1 MNINPVIITIIIL
14 LFNQFYDT
22 PILENTESFQGVNAA
37 TGLNSNLGIDSAV
50 VADLNSLGSGEA
62 SSMGGVNIGWIWSI
76 CSNPA
81 ILGSIASYIGSPAG
95 YALIGGIAI
104 LLSHGA
110 YLSRYFDQD
119 FARLLQEANDDSNS
133 GSDSDSDSDSE
144 REPYDGNGSESE
156 VEYSPVG
163 SSVGSLI
170 DDIFDKKIK
179 IDKSPS
185 PGSGSD
191 LDSENISSIRNFIEA
206 EYPFYQFNPAS
217 ALDPNAT
224 NFENLHNILGN
235 LEMIIQDDDFYLG
248 VVAFRLF
255 INLLFWCL
263 NQVSLSGGSID
274 SLFSAGSD
282 NIIYNLIILISEN
295 LADFRY
301 YFFGNTTGSAN
312 EEYLSFFANL
322 FLVLDLPIDQVE
334 LYLLLDETN
343 FYTQFFNPLG
353 FLLNT
358 ISKLPYIEFLRLF
371 PEYRHMGLNGIVEYI
386 DHSELNLTSENLE
399 LIRIMSLKLTE
410 IGLPEFK
417 TILEYFIPNIPWDSS
432 SLDLIINKAQSNLK
446 NNPDYFSNT
455 PCLPNIFLSDFQ
467 DISLTDEEAFDE
479 SIKQSKRKYDAF
491 VESSGDSNDIM
502 EGPSKRPFEPGGSST
517 PDPKGK
523 GKERAF

>member
-1 MNINPVIITIIIL
+1 M
-14 LFNQFYDT
+14 
-22 PILENTESFQGVNAA
+22 
-37 TGLNSNLGIDSAV
+37 
-50 VADLNSLGSGEA
+50 
-62 SSMGGVNIGWIWSI
+62 
-76 CSNPA
+76 
-81 ILGSIASYIGSPAG
+81 
-95 YALIGGIAI
+95 
-104 LLSHGA
+104 
-110 YLSRYFDQD
+110 
-119 FARLLQEANDDSNS
+119 
-133 GSDSDSDSDSE
+133 
-144 REPYDGNGSESE
+144 
-156 VEYSPVG
+156 
-163 SSVGSLI
+163 
-170 DDIFDKKIK
+170 
-179 IDKSPS
+179 
-185 PGSGSD
+185 
-191 LDSENISSIRNFIEA
+191 
-206 EYPFYQFNPAS
+206 
-217 ALDPNAT
+217 
-224 NFENLHNILGN
+224 
-235 LEMIIQDDDFYLG
+235 
-248 VVAFRLF
+248 
-255 INLLFWCL
+255 
-263 NQVSLSGGSID
+263 SLSGGSID

-502 EGPSKRPFEPGGSST
+502 EGPSKRPFEPGDSST